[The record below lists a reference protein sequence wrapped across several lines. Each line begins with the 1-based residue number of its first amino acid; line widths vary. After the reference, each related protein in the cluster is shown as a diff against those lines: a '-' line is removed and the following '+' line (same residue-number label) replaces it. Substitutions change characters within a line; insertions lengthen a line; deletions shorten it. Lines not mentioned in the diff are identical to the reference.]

1 MTIYI
6 DTDFKCHLD
15 NDGTMATV
23 ETNAFDGKCATYIE
37 GYRFVPQGETWTRSD
52 GRTFHG
58 EMISPWVDW
67 RILDTA
73 QCEYDALKAQADDMA
88 AALELLGVSE

>member
-23 ETNAFDGKCATYIE
+23 ETNAFDGKCVTYIE
-37 GYRFVPQGETWTRSD
+37 GYRFVPQGDIWTRAD
-52 GRTFHG
+52 GKTFRG
-58 EMISPWVDW
+58 EMIAPWVDW
-67 RILDTA
+67 HILDTA

-88 AALELLGVSE
+88 AALELLGVSG

>member
-15 NDGTMATV
+15 NDGTTTAV
-23 ETNAFDGKCATYIE
+23 ETHAFDGKCATYIE
-37 GYRFVPQGETWTRSD
+37 GYRLVPNGETWTRAD
-52 GRTFHG
+52 GKIFKG

-73 QCEYDALKAQADDMA
+73 QREYDALKAQADDMA
-88 AALELLGVSE
+88 TALELLGVSE